1 MQRGHVVELKMTLKE
16 ANRLEIM
23 RRKERKEISLLKAS
37 EELGLCYRQTQRL
50 WERYI
55 NKGAEGLLSKKRG

>member
-1 MQRGHVVELKMTLKE
+1 MLKCPLLEKQRGHVMELKMTLKE

-37 EELGLCYRQTQRL
+37 EELGLCYRQTQR
-50 WERYI
+50 R
-55 NKGAEGLLSKKRG
+55 